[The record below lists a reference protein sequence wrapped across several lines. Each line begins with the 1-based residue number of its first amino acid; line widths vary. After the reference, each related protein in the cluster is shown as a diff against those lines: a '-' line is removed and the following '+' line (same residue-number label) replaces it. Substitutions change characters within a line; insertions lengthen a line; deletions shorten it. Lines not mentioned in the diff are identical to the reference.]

1 MYLLTEEQSLIQNM
15 VREFSDKEIKPIAGE
30 ADRTHTFPWPTV
42 RRMAELGLFGLTV
55 PEEYGGSEA
64 DIISKLIAVEEI
76 SRNSAAHGSV
86 LATHTSLCID
96 PILMFGTE
104 EQKSRYLPALVRGE
118 KLGAFCLT
126 EAGAG
131 SDSSAITTTAV
142 RKNDTYI
149 LNGSKIFITNG
160 GVAEVFIVFA
170 MTEPSKGLKG
180 ISSFI
185 VEKGFPGFSVGRA
198 EDKMGIRASSTT
210 EILFTNCEVPAE
222 NLLREEN
229 NGFKQA
235 MKILDSGRLEVAAQ
249 ALGIAQGALD
259 ASIAFTKER
268 VQFGKPI
275 CANQGVQWM
284 LADMATRVEAARL
297 LTYNAA
303 LLKAQGNVR
312 FSKEAAMA
320 KLYASECASYVSS
333 KAVQLHGGIGYTP
346 SYPVERMMRDAKIT
360 EIYDGTSE
368 VQRMVI
374 ASSLLR

>member
-42 RRMAELGLFGLTV
+42 RRMAELGLFGLTA
-55 PEEYGGSEA
+55 PEAYGGSEA

-76 SRNSAAHGSV
+76 SRNSAAHASV

-104 EQKSRYLPALVRGE
+104 EQKDSYLPSLVKGDR
-118 KLGAFCLT
+118 LGAFCLT

-131 SDSSAITTTAV
+131 SDSSAVATTAV
-142 RKNDTYI
+142 RDGDKYI

-160 GVAEVFIVFA
+160 GVADIFIVFA
-170 MTEPSKGLKG
+170 MTDPSRGLKG

-185 VEKGFPGFSVGRA
+185 VEKNFPGFSVGKA
-198 EDKMGIRASSTT
+198 EEKMGIRASSTT
-210 EILFTNCEVPAE
+210 EILFTDCEVPMK
-222 NLLREEN
+222 NLLGEEN

-235 MKILDSGRLEVAAQ
+235 MNILDGGRLEVAAQ
-249 ALGIAQGALD
+249 ALGLAQGALD

-275 CANQGVQWM
+275 SANQGIQWM
-284 LADMATRVEAARL
+284 LADMATRIEAARL

-303 LLKAQGNVR
+303 LLKARGGIR

-320 KLYASECASYVSS
+320 KLFASECASYATS

-346 SYPVERMMRDAKIT
+346 AYPVERMMRDAKIT
-360 EIYDGTSE
+360 EIYEGTSE
-368 VQRMVI
+368 IQRMVI

>member
-1 MYLLTEEQSLIQNM
+1 M
-15 VREFSDKEIKPIAGE
+15 
-30 ADRTHTFPWPTV
+30 
-42 RRMAELGLFGLTV
+42 
-55 PEEYGGSEA
+55 
-64 DIISKLIAVEEI
+64 
-76 SRNSAAHGSV
+76 
-86 LATHTSLCID
+86 
-96 PILMFGTE
+96 
-104 EQKSRYLPALVRGE
+104 
-118 KLGAFCLT
+118 
-126 EAGAG
+126 
-131 SDSSAITTTAV
+131 
-142 RKNDTYI
+142 
-149 LNGSKIFITNG
+149 
-160 GVAEVFIVFA
+160 AEVFIVFA

-210 EILFTNCEVPAE
+210 EIVFTNCEVPAE
-222 NLLREEN
+222 NLLGEEN

-320 KLYASECASYVSS
+320 KLYASECASCVAS

-346 SYPVERMMRDAKIT
+346 AYPVERMMRDAKIT
-360 EIYDGTSE
+360 EIYEGTSE